1 MKIIFRIIVMICVIV
16 LFHYTHI
23 TALKYYPAFI
33 NLVIFTVFFSS
44 LFKEETIIQK
54 FARIM
59 EGKELPEIVK
69 TYTRN
74 LTYVWSVF
82 LIFNFL
88 VSFATIFM
96 SSKVWTIYNG
106 FISYLLTGCI
116 FGIVYIIRLR
126 FKRKNIVL
134 N

>member
-16 LFHYTHI
+16 LFHYTLI

-74 LTYVWSVF
+74 LTYVWCVF

-116 FGIVYIIRLR
+116 FGIEYIIRLR
-126 FKRKNIVL
+126 FKRKNNV
-134 N
+134 